1 MAAVFARLREVET
14 RVAIGVGI
22 AAVLSFMI
30 PLLFSAAAPKLHIG
44 PPAPHIQR

>member
-22 AAVLSFMI
+22 AAVLSFVI
-30 PLLFSAAAPKLHIG
+30 PILFTAAAPKLHLG
-44 PPAPHIQR
+44 SPVQQNR